1 METIFDSPG
10 SLMYLSMID
19 AVAPVDRWKS
29 LPAEATRSMSKRV
42 CCSHDCGSYFV
53 RFWMQECLT
62 VVYLGPR
69 RDSQGPR
76 IR

>member
-1 METIFDSPG
+1 METIFDSSG
-10 SLMYLSMID
+10 FLMYSSMTD
-19 AVAPVDRWKS
+19 TVCPVAGWRS
-29 LPAEATRSMSKRV
+29 LPVEATMSMSKRV
-42 CCSHDCGSYFV
+42 YCSHDCGSYFV